1 LKGMGNLYHIAEF
14 VMFDILANFKATPKL
29 LPRGQGVQIWRE
41 QPARGRALQP
51 SELQV
56 QSRWDAKGRQ
66 KPTVEV
72 LAFLLPSVGSHWK
85 VLSRFRT
92 PLTVSTVAAHRSGG
106 LGGDGIGSWESDSRE
121 SRGRCHHLGLLASA
135 SRACRNWEC
144 PRMPAC
150 GGPTAQVWP
159 TAEELD

>member
-1 LKGMGNLYHIAEF
+1 VSRSGESSLHGAGLCNHLSCK
-14 VMFDILANFKATPKL
+14 FKAGT
-29 LPRGQGVQIWRE
+29 
-41 QPARGRALQP
+41 
-51 SELQV
+51 SE
-56 QSRWDAKGRQ
+56 RWDAKGRQ